1 MPADGGTGAIIHLP
15 ISRLREKVHEAHAVR
30 WLLGTSSTLVLGRRQ
45 GGVEGCRAAMRV
57 GR

>member
-30 WLLGTSSTLVLGRRQ
+30 WLLGTSSTLVCSEDGRVVSRGAEQ
-45 GGVEGCRAAMRV
+45 L
-57 GR
+57 